1 MGSVSTITLKVN
13 PTTISLST
21 LTVATGDFGYT
32 IPFVV
37 QDSTG
42 TALNISTYTVTLKA
56 WLPATPTVFVIND
69 ATTQDVPASGT
80 CHYVTVDGDLATA
93 GIYLAQLVLTKA
105 GEELSTEQFAI
116 IVQTNASSYCA
127 LADVKAVGSLNI
139 TGTTSDAMLAKYIA
153 SASREIDRYC
163 HRSFAAVSETRYFD
177 GAADRLII
185 DDLVTITS
193 IALDTDGDGDWETTL
208 AATDYLLY
216 PYNETPK
223 WRVDLSH
230 SSTRS
235 DFAEDIPKGVQIV
248 GLWGYQATIPDDI
261 AQACLEMV
269 CRIYRQ
275 AQAGFGTVVGTPDI
289 GTGMVYQGL
298 SSDIK
303 RKLDDYVRH
312 VYA

>member
-13 PTTISLST
+13 PTTVSLST

-32 IPFVV
+32 IPFIV

-127 LADVKAVGSLNI
+127 LADVKDALNI
-139 TGTTSDAMLAKYIA
+139 TGTGEDALLALFIA
-153 SASREIDRYC
+153 AATIDIENYC
-163 HRSFAAVSETRYFD
+163 GRSFASTSATRYFD
-177 GAADRLII
+177 GVDDNLIV
-185 DDLVTITS
+185 DDLVTVTTLK
-193 IALDTDGDGDWETTL
+193 LDPGGDGVWETTL
-208 AATDYLLY
+208 TEGTDFVLY
-216 PYNETPK
+216 PYNASPK
-223 WRVDLSH
+223 WLVKLTDDSTASDLAAGV
-230 SSTRS
+230 T
-235 DFAEDIPKGVQIV
+235 KGVEIA
-248 GLWGYQATIPDDI
+248 GTWGYATVPEPVKL
-261 AQACLEMV
+261 AALMQV
-269 CRIYRQ
+269 CRLYRLSQ
-275 AQAGFGTVVGTPDI
+275 SGYGTEVGTPEI
-289 GTGMVYQGL
+289 GTATVYQGL
-298 SSDIK
+298 PSDAK
-303 RKLDDYVRH
+303 RMLAAYVRH
-312 VYA
+312 MYA